1 MFLLLS
7 TLSCSEDIW
16 SGPPIRNHCW
26 GGHTDDFLEPMD
38 SGGHT
43 DDFLETVDSG
53 GHTDDFLE
61 TGQWRAH

>member
-1 MFLLLS
+1 
-7 TLSCSEDIW
+7 
-16 SGPPIRNHCW
+16 
-26 GGHTDDFLEPMD
+26 MD

-61 TGQWRAH
+61 TVDSGGHTDDFLEPMDSTVEYLHSKFGEFLFLLLFNYV

>member
-1 MFLLLS
+1 
-7 TLSCSEDIW
+7 
-16 SGPPIRNHCW
+16 
-26 GGHTDDFLEPMD
+26 MD

-61 TGQWRAH
+61 TVDSGGHTDDFLEPMDSTVEYLHSKFGEFSFLLLFYSV